1 LDLQALPGANNL
13 AGAGSVNNKG
23 IIVIMTAENRPWFK
37 RRTIL
42 FVALTAVGGA
52 ALQCRADVITDW
64 DAKATAVASPAALGE
79 RELAIVDI
87 AMFDAV
93 NSISPKYQAYL
104 VREDGFK
111 DASAEAAA
119 ASAAATALESLHP
132 QSAAEFKAA
141 LEDYVKGL
149 PTSHADIA
157 KGMHLGELV
166 ARRVFESRAADG
178 ATGVDSYRP
187 RTQPGVYVPTVTMV
201 AATWPTLRPFVLERP
216 DQFRPGPP
224 VALASPEWASDYNE
238 VKTYGARNSTLRTP
252 EQTETAKFWLMTGPQ
267 AYHPIVR
274 QLISARHMNLV
285 DSARFMAAFAVAMTD
300 AYIAVFDAKYHYEF
314 WRPLTAIRNGD
325 IDGNPATEIDPSW
338 QPLDATPMHPEYPCA
353 HCLLSGAAVAM
364 IESYGGLRDVQEVY
378 LTSSTAPGVTHR
390 WSSLD
395 AFTNEVANAR
405 VWAGFHYRSSGRV
418 GTAMG
423 REIGHYVAAHFAP
436 PQKDAAHPPR

>member
-1 LDLQALPGANNL
+1 MPARKSPRLRRQ
-13 AGAGSVNNKG
+13 
-23 IIVIMTAENRPWFK
+23 RPA
-37 RRTIL
+37 IL
-42 FVALTAVGGA
+42 FVAFATLSSAV
-52 ALQCRADVITDW
+52 LQSHADVITDW
-64 DAKATAVASPAALGE
+64 DAKASAVASPAAPGE

-93 NSISPKYQAYL
+93 NSISPKYRPYL
-104 VREDGFK
+104 VKQDGFS

-119 ASAAATALESLHP
+119 ASAAASALEHLHP

-149 PTSHADIA
+149 PASHSDVL
-157 KGMHLGELV
+157 KGMRLGELV
-166 ARRVFESRAADG
+166 AQRVFDSRAADG
-178 ATGVDSYRP
+178 STGLDSYRP
-187 RTQPGVYVPTVTMV
+187 RTQPGVYVATATMV
-201 AATWPTLRPFVLERP
+201 AATWPTLHPLVLERP

-224 VALASPEWASDYNE
+224 VALASQEWASDYNE

-274 QLISARHMNLV
+274 QLISARHMKLV
-285 DSARFMAAFAVAMTD
+285 DSARFMAAFAAAMTD
-300 AYIAVFDAKYHYEF
+300 AYIAVFEAKYHYEF
-314 WRPLTAIRNGD
+314 WRPITAIRNGD

-353 HCLLSGAAVAM
+353 HCILSGTAVAV
-364 IESYGGLRDVQEVY
+364 IEAYGGLRDVQEIS
-378 LTSSTAPGVTHR
+378 LTSPTAPGITHR
-390 WSSLD
+390 WTSLD

-423 REIGHYVAAHFAP
+423 REVGRYVAANFA
-436 PQKDAAHPPR
+436 QAQNGGAQPPR

>member
-1 LDLQALPGANNL
+1 MPARKSPRLRRQ
-13 AGAGSVNNKG
+13 
-23 IIVIMTAENRPWFK
+23 RPA
-37 RRTIL
+37 IL
-42 FVALTAVGGA
+42 FVAFA
-52 ALQCRADVITDW
+52 ALSSAVLQSHADVITDW
-64 DAKATAVASPAALGE
+64 DAKASAVASPAALGE

-93 NSISPKYQAYL
+93 NSISPKYRPYL
-104 VREDGFK
+104 VKEDGFS

-119 ASAAATALESLHP
+119 ASAAASALEHLHP

-149 PTSHADIA
+149 PASHSDVA
-157 KGMHLGELV
+157 KGIRLGELV
-166 ARRVFESRAADG
+166 AQRVFDSRAADG
-178 ATGVDSYRP
+178 STGIDSYRP
-187 RTQPGVYVPTVTMV
+187 RTKPGVYVATTTMV
-201 AATWPTLRPFVLERP
+201 AATWPTLQPLVLERP

-224 VALASPEWASDYNE
+224 VALASQEWASDYNE

-274 QLISARHMNLV
+274 QLISARRMKLV
-285 DSARFMAAFAVAMTD
+285 DSARFMAAFAAAMTD
-300 AYIAVFDAKYHYEF
+300 AYIAVFEAKYHYEF
-314 WRPLTAIRNGD
+314 WRPITAIRNGD

-353 HCLLSGAAVAM
+353 HCILSGAAVAV
-364 IESYGGLRDVQEVY
+364 IESYGGLRDVQEIS
-378 LTSSTAPGVTHR
+378 LTSPTAPGITHR

-395 AFTNEVANAR
+395 ALTNEVANAR

-423 REIGHYVAAHFAP
+423 REVGRYVAANFGQA
-436 PQKDAAHPPR
+436 QNGGAQPPR